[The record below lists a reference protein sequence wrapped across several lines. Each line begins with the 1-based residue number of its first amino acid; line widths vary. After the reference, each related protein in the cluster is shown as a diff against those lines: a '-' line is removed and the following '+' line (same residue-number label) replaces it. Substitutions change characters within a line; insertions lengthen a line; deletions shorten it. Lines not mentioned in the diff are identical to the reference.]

1 MSLVFRLTYQI
12 QVYAHQQS
20 HPLSTLVSFLQT
32 LDQPVA
38 ECNPTFSQPYT
49 MMHTPYD
56 PYRYSDA
63 SKHIIPL
70 T

>member
-1 MSLVFRLTYQI
+1 MSLAFRLTYQI
-12 QVYAHQQS
+12 QVYVQQQS
-20 HPLSTLVSFLQT
+20 HHLSTLVSFLQI

-38 ECNPTFSQPYT
+38 EYNPTFSQTYT